1 MTDATACTG
10 IHYGFRCPKRE
21 TCWRFLMP
29 RSERVK
35 VMEAP
40 LYQLPSGGEWKCEEY
55 WKVEQK

>member
-1 MTDATACTG
+1 MTDPACTG

-29 RSERVK
+29 ERTV
-35 VMEAP
+35 VMETP
-40 LYQLPSGGEWKCEEY
+40 LYQLPSGGDWKCEEY